1 MTPRRARQ
9 ALCVFV
15 LLALAVAYNAL
26 FRQLRPAVGGGGIAA
41 ELPAAAPPPT
51 LPSKAAT
58 PGAERTIAPKEVPD
72 KRAQRAGRGAAKPEW
87 ANWEATGAALGSQ
100 KSEAARPET
109 VRAIGRE
116 LRQRGY
122 GSAAGEGTPRALRSA
137 AIMAYEYD
145 NGLPLT
151 GQASEA
157 LLERILFGGPGAGE
171 GQGKVASPEAAEL
184 VRFVQQALSV
194 LGYQPGPV
202 NGQLEADTVRAIR
215 EFELDKGLVPRGRI
229 SPELMA
235 QLTAPPAGKVSRR

>member
-9 ALCVFV
+9 VLCVFL

-26 FRQLRPAVGGGGIAA
+26 FLQLRPGVGGGMAA
-41 ELPAAAPPPT
+41 EVPAGSPPVPT

-58 PGAERTIAPKEVPD
+58 HAPAERPAPSKEVAE
-72 KRAQRAGRGAAKPEW
+72 KRGVRLVRGKPEW
-87 ANWEATGAALGSQ
+87 ANTDATGTSVVAQRSDAAG
-100 KSEAARPET
+100 PDT
-109 VRAIGRE
+109 VRAIQRE

-122 GSAAGEGTPRALRSA
+122 GNLAGDGALRPQTRA

-157 LLERILFGGPGAGE
+157 LLGRILFGAATAAA
-171 GQGKVASPEAAEL
+171 GQGKVGSPEAAEL
-184 VRFVQQALSV
+184 VRFVQQALSA

-202 NGQLEADTVRAIR
+202 NGQLEADTCRAIR
-215 EFELDKGLVPRGRI
+215 EFEMDKGLVPKGRI
-229 SPELMA
+229 SAELIG
-235 QLTAPPAGKVSRR
+235 QLTGPAAPKLSRR

>member
-26 FRQLRPAVGGGGIAA
+26 FRQLRPVVGGGGIAA
-41 ELPAAAPPPT
+41 ELPAAAAPAPT
-51 LPSKAAT
+51 LPNKAANA
-58 PGAERTIAPKEVPD
+58 GAERTAAPKDAPD
-72 KRAQRAGRGAAKPEW
+72 KRAQRAGRAAKPEA
-87 ANWEATGAALGSQ
+87 ANGEATGSALGSQ
-100 KSEAARPET
+100 KSETARPET

-122 GSAAGEGTPRALRSA
+122 GSAAGEGAPRAQRSA

-171 GQGKVASPEAAEL
+171 GQGKVASAEAAEL
-184 VRFVQQALSV
+184 VRFVQQALSA

-202 NGQLEADTVRAIR
+202 NGQLQADTVRAIR

-229 SPELMA
+229 SPELM
-235 QLTAPPAGKVSRR
+235 